1 VTYSYSAP
9 LRRLSLVLLR
19 YLHRLRLLSHAAIV
33 ARYMGSAVAGCQ
45 HVTKKFKDVDI
56 VRIDSSTGQGP
67 CGQGWLAHCRLDAFN
82 RSTIYV
88 VRYRA
93 DSTK

>member
-1 VTYSYSAP
+1 M
-9 LRRLSLVLLR
+9 RQLLPD
-19 YLHRLRLLSHAAIV
+19 I
-33 ARYMGSAVAGCQ
+33 MGSAVAGCQ

-56 VRIDSSTGQGP
+56 VRTDSSTGQGP

-88 VRYRA
+88 AGTVLIA
-93 DSTK
+93 K